1 MIKTYKEN
9 ITTHKEFEMIP
20 ITDLVRKRVEES
32 RIQAGIVYVITAHT
46 SSGIIVNENLPCLMT
61 DIEETL
67 ERLVPLDHDYAHS
80 HFLLSYGAT
89 GGNAPG
95 HLKSMLCGNHTVMVI
110 EKGKIECGQAQDI
123 YFAEFDGPQART
135 IFIHIQGEQE
145 EK

>member
-1 MIKTYKEN
+1 MVKTFKEKV
-9 ITTHKEFEMIP
+9 ITHKGFEIIP
-20 ITDLVRKRVEES
+20 ITELVRKCIS
-32 RIQAGIVYVITAHT
+32 QSGITEGLVFVITAHT
-46 SSGIIVNENLPCLMT
+46 SSGIMVNENLPCLMT

-110 EKGKIECGQAQDI
+110 ENGKLECGKAQDV
-123 YFAEFDGPQART
+123 YFAEFDGPQTRN
-135 IFIHIQGEQE
+135 IFIQIQGE
-145 EK
+145 